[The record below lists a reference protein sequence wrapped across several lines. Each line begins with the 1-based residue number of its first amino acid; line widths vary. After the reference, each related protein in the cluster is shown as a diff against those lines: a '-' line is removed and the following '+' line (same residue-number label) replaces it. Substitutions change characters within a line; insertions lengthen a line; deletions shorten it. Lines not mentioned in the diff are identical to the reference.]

1 MNHKCAE
8 SWTVSAK
15 AFYNLPFGHLS
26 IRPLE
31 ECEVR
36 VKVTKLVAVLGG
48 VCTLLLFLAIS
59 EAQEKKTA
67 VSPGMSGVY
76 QILTPTG
83 GVDFSKYMEDVLVR
97 VKRNWFSVMPDDA
110 QLGKKGR
117 VVVRFQIQKDGTLL
131 IKEPTVEVSSKDAQ
145 LDKAAAAAVRTSAPF
160 KPLPDAFQGPS
171 IDLRFLFLY
180 NVPYNMPPQNS
191 GPLSPLKI

>member
-1 MNHKCAE
+1 M
-8 SWTVSAK
+8 
-15 AFYNLPFGHLS
+15 
-26 IRPLE
+26 
-31 ECEVR
+31 
-36 VKVTKLVAVLGG
+36 KVTKLVAVLGG

-83 GVDFSKYMEDVLVR
+83 GVDFSKYMEGVLVR

-131 IKEPTVEVSSKDAQ
+131 IKEPTVEVSSKD
-145 LDKAAAAAVRTSAPF
+145 
-160 KPLPDAFQGPS
+160 
-171 IDLRFLFLY
+171 
-180 NVPYNMPPQNS
+180 
-191 GPLSPLKI
+191 